1 MNSNT
6 SRPLALVTGASSGI
20 GREFALQLAASG
32 YDLIVLARRESE
44 LQRLAT
50 ELAGRGAR
58 AEVVCADL
66 GQPVGV
72 AACIRAVGE
81 RPLQLLVN
89 NAGFGLYGLYA
100 DTDGAR
106 EQQMIDLNV
115 SALTALTKGLLPAL
129 RRARGGVINVASTAA
144 FQPGPWMAVYYA
156 TKAYVLSLS
165 EALAAEWAVEG
176 LRVMALCPG
185 PTRSAFQQGADMGRS
200 GLLRLPLPGADSVV
214 ASGLRAYRRGAR
226 VHIPGWIN
234 RLMAFS
240 VRLTPRR
247 WVSALV
253 YRLSAPV
260 R

>member
-1 MNSNT
+1 MNSIT

-20 GREFALQLAASG
+20 GREFALQLAAAG

-44 LQRLAT
+44 LQRLAA
-50 ELAGRGAR
+50 ELAGPGAR

-66 GQPVGV
+66 GQPAGV
-72 AACIRAVGE
+72 AACIRAVGA

-100 DTDGAR
+100 DTDGPR

-156 TKAYVLSLS
+156 TKAYVL
-165 EALAAEWAVEG
+165 
-176 LRVMALCPG
+176 
-185 PTRSAFQQGADMGRS
+185 
-200 GLLRLPLPGADSVV
+200 
-214 ASGLRAYRRGAR
+214 
-226 VHIPGWIN
+226 
-234 RLMAFS
+234 
-240 VRLTPRR
+240 
-247 WVSALV
+247 
-253 YRLSAPV
+253 
-260 R
+260 